1 VNEEL
6 IQQRFVALISQSD
19 EKIPLD
25 EVALTIACVAYP
37 KLRIRDYL
45 DRIDRLAD
53 SVAERVGNDT
63 ASLQMLVL
71 MQKVLFEE
79 QGLRGNRDDYYD
91 PRNSYLNDVMDRHLG
106 IPISLAVIY
115 LAVADRLGLPVSGVS
130 FPGHFLLRWQLPEGQ
145 VIVDVFNG
153 GATLGTD
160 DISKL
165 AESAFGRS
173 LSDPTLATRLLVP
186 CLRRQIIARMLRN
199 LEVIKGNDE
208 QDPNARQSR
217 LAFLNLCLLAEPDSK
232 MQLSNRASVLTELDC
247 YSAAISD
254 LERLHELS
262 VQAGEAVEE
271 IEQRLQILRI
281 ETPSVH

>member
-1 VNEEL
+1 MNEDP
-6 IQQRFVALISQSD
+6 IQQRFAELISQSD
-19 EKIPLD
+19 ENIPLD
-25 EVALTIACVAYP
+25 EAALTIARVAYP
-37 KLRIRDYL
+37 KLRVRDYL

-53 SVAERVGNDT
+53 SVAERLGHDT
-63 ASLQMLVL
+63 ASLQVLVL

-79 QGLRGNRDDYYD
+79 QGLQGNRDDYYD

-106 IPISLAVIY
+106 IPISLAVVY
-115 LAVADRLGLPVSGVS
+115 LAVADRLGMPVSGVS
-130 FPGHFLLRWQLPEGQ
+130 FPGHFLLRWQLPDGQ

-160 DISKL
+160 EIGKL
-165 AESAFGRS
+165 AEAAFGRT

-186 CLRRQIIARMLRN
+186 CLRREILARMLRN
-199 LEVIKGNDE
+199 LEVIKGKDE
-208 QDPNARQSR
+208 QSPDAQSQR

-232 MQLSNRASVLTELDC
+232 MQLSNRATVLTDLDC

-262 VQAGEAVEE
+262 VKAGDDVEA
-271 IEQRLQILRI
+271 IEQRLHILRI